1 MTDILSVSE
10 IFQTSED
17 MDSWLIQDSDLFK
30 SAKAIKQVLETY
42 NLKPTYFRIAKK
54 HFLEAFVKTRPSF
67 WTEDDLF
74 GFDAMAKVRLSEVP
88 YKKYKVSVDNYNH
101 KTNFKYSMFLKWH
114 SFLTDIPKEYIT
126 PFSFRTTDEY
136 PFVDWHPGGA
146 RRSFLQ
152 YLPDDTIIKLMIFD
166 RGNSTDDIY
175 ANRLKDVLAQEIG
188 TQYSHHSLSEK
199 TENEIYKIMEMGTKW
214 NTQEGAKTLISY
226 NKKQQILEISQ
237 PFNTVAPTK
246 SYQIDTNDREIWVN
260 DTLLAYKINGIW
272 RPNTQKYLTFPE
284 N

>member
-1 MTDILSVSE
+1 
-10 IFQTSED
+10 

-42 NLKPTYFRIAKK
+42 NLKPTYFRISKK
-54 HFLEAFVKTRPSF
+54 HLLEAFVKTRPSF
-67 WTEDDLF
+67 WTVDDLF

-88 YKKYKVSVDNYNH
+88 YNKYKVSVDNYNQQ
-101 KTNFKYSMFLKWH
+101 TNFKYSMFLKWH
-114 SFLTDIPKEYIT
+114 SFLSEMPTEYIT
-126 PFSFRTTDEY
+126 PFTFRATDEY

-175 ANRLKDVLAQEIG
+175 ANRLKDVLAQEIDN
-188 TQYSHHSLSEK
+188 QYFHHTLSEK

-214 NTQEGAKTLISY
+214 NTQEGANTLISY
-226 NKKQQILEISQ
+226 NKKQQVLEISQ

-246 SYQIDTNDREIWVN
+246 SYQIDINDREIWVN
-260 DTLLAYKINGIW
+260 DTLLAYKIDGIW